1 MAKAK
6 QAAPYNKLKGLMA
19 RYGFS
24 QVDMAKVADMSP
36 TTFSFKVNRKDGRD
50 FTLTEA
56 VKMADHLG
64 VKVDDFF

>member
-1 MAKAK
+1 MAKTK
-6 QAAPYNKLKGLMA
+6 QATPYNKLKGLMA

-24 QVDMAKVADMSP
+24 QADMAEVTGVSP
-36 TTFSFKVNRKDGRD
+36 STFSFKVNRRDGRD

-56 VKMADHLG
+56 SKMADHLG